1 MIKVYKFGGE
11 VLKNIR
17 RIKMAAKEIEKEIK
31 KGIKPVI
38 VVSAM
43 GNTTDKLIELS
54 KRISKNP
61 DKRELDMLLTAG
73 ERISMSLFSMALRE
87 RKIRSRSLTG
97 SQAGILTDTKHSSA
111 QIIEIR
117 GKRIL
122 ETLERGEIPI
132 IAGFQGVSIE
142 NEVTTLGRG
151 GSDLTAASLAVF
163 LKTKDVIF
171 YKDVDG
177 IYALPP
183 KIIKRSK
190 KIKELS
196 FEEMLFLSE
205 YGAEVLNPRAV
216 ALGMK
221 YDLKFYIKKLNREDY
236 TMIKNEAIEAPYV
249 KAIVMKKGVS
259 LLLLEKTKE
268 NFIIPQTAS
277 YLNEKNINVLFFIHG
292 IRDERGVDLS
302 FVLETK
308 KIDRKILKELKEL
321 YNPLKIKVM
330 KKMGILTL
338 VGYGI
343 GDSPF
348 ILEESMKE
356 LQKNKIHIYA
366 IFSSRPG
373 IILLLKEENLLSSLK
388 ILSKKWNLTS

>member
-11 VLKNIR
+11 VLKNIK
-17 RIKMAAKEIEKEIK
+17 RIKLAAGVIEKEIK
-31 KGIKPVI
+31 KGIRPVI

-43 GNTTDKLIELS
+43 GDTTDKLIELS
-54 KRISKNP
+54 KKVSKNP
-61 DKRELDMLLTAG
+61 DKRELDMLLSAG
-73 ERISMSLFSMALRE
+73 ERISMSLFSMALKE
-87 RKIRSRSLTG
+87 RNINSKSLTG

-142 NEVTTLGRG
+142 KEVTTLGRG

-183 KIIKRSK
+183 KIMKKSK
-190 KIKELS
+190 KIKEIS

-221 YDLKFYIKKLNREDY
+221 YNLKFYVKKLNGEDY
-236 TMIKNEAIEAPYV
+236 TMIKNEAIETSYV

-259 LLLLEKTKE
+259 LLLLEKAKE
-268 NFIIPQTAS
+268 NFRIPQTAS

-302 FVLETK
+302 FAVEVK
-308 KIDRKILKELKEL
+308 KIDKEVIKELKEL
-321 YNPLKIKVM
+321 YNPLKIKFM

-348 ILEESMKE
+348 ILEESMRE

-373 IILLLKEENLLSSLK
+373 IILLLKEEDLLNSLK
-388 ILSKKWNLTS
+388 ILSKKWNLIS

>member
-17 RIKMAAKEIEKEIK
+17 RIKLTAKEIEKEIK
-31 KGIKPVI
+31 KGIKPVV

-43 GNTTDKLIELS
+43 GDTTDHLIELS

-117 GKRIL
+117 GKRII

-142 NEVTTLGRG
+142 NEITTLGRG

-177 IYALPP
+177 IYALSP
-183 KIIKRSK
+183 KIVKKSK

-216 ALGMK
+216 AIGMK
-221 YDLKFYIKKLNREDY
+221 YDLKFYVKKLNREDY

-259 LLLLEKTKE
+259 LLLLEKAKE
-268 NFIIPQTAS
+268 NFSIPQTAS

-302 FVLETK
+302 FALETK
-308 KIDRKILKELKEL
+308 KLDREILRELKGL

-373 IILLLKEENLLSSLK
+373 IILLLKEDELLSSLK